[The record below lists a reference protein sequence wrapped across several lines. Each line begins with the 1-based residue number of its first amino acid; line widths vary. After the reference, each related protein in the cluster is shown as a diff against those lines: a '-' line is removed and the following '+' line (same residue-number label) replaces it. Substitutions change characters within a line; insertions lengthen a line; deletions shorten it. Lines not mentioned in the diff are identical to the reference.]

1 MRLVGDQRNVFVVVL
16 VASWLVLIGAP
27 ITFSILSGQPNEGL
41 PLVGVILWFVLLRA
55 ARWLSPPVR
64 MDARM
69 RRGRYAAALKLADR
83 ALALRGQHAWSG
95 PRRLIWLNRRATAL
109 LALGRAEEA
118 LATTLD
124 ALAISVDPE
133 TLANCGSALLLLNR
147 YDEAE
152 RSARRALDL
161 TRERSVSANATLASV
176 MLARGRPAEA
186 EALARAGLADIESL
200 QPLVHVEHHVA
211 CLAALCRSER
221 MQGHKERE
229 SEALAHL
236 RRVAGHRPILHAIA
250 LTELA
255 DSVAT
260 HTTDR
265 AHALATL
272 EQARTQAPRYVH
284 WYAQQPHTL
293 ATLRDDPSYQKVVA
307 VLNSAI
313 AQVPAEAAPDAAQVA
328 ARLDATPEQVSA
340 RPAPQSSQAAL
351 VAQLVTLA
359 ATVAVLI
366 WWAVTFYLP
375 SAS

>member
-1 MRLVGDQRNVFVVVL
+1 
-16 VASWLVLIGAP
+16 
-27 ITFSILSGQPNEGL
+27 
-41 PLVGVILWFVLLRA
+41 
-55 ARWLSPPVR
+55 

-69 RRGRYAAALKLADR
+69 RRGRYAAAIKLADR
-83 ALALRGQHAWSG
+83 ALALNGWQAWTGS
-95 PRRLIWLNRRATAL
+95 RRLIWQNSRATAL

-152 RSARRALDL
+152 RAARRALDL
-161 TRERSVSANATLASV
+161 TRERSVSANATLAGV

-200 QPLVHVEHHVA
+200 QPLIHVEHHVA
-211 CLAALCRSER
+211 CLAALCRAER
-221 MQGHKERE
+221 MQGHKEQE

-236 RRVAGHRPILHAIA
+236 RRVAGHRPFPHAIA

-255 DSVAT
+255 GSLAA
-260 HTTDR
+260 HTTDLDR
-265 AHALATL
+265 ALDSL
-272 EQARTQAPRYVH
+272 EQARILSPRYVA
-284 WYAQQPHTL
+284 WYVQQPNTL
-293 ATLRDDPSYQKVVA
+293 TGLREDPRFQQMMA
-307 VLNSAI
+307 ALDHAI
-313 AQVPAEAAPDAAQVA
+313 AQLPTETAPDAERVEEH
-328 ARLDATPEQVSA
+328 LSATREHASA
-340 RPAPQSSQAAL
+340 RPAPQSSRAAL

-359 ATVAVLI
+359 ATVAVLL